1 MITDGGEGGVIAD
14 GGEYSGKATQR
25 SQSMSLFPV
34 AGKERLR
41 LVSHGTKEICGASVR
56 VGMGSSLERIATA
69 TDADSAA
76 AVSVAVAVVVVVVV
90 VVDVQESST
99 FAAVSP
105 QDHVLLHQDLSLHQH
120 AFSRISL
127 AMILQDEETKP
138 EVRRGDKTCKPGGA
152 GRESHGAAG
161 VWSLSRPLSEFR
173 RRFRRRLLPLTPH
186 YYHPRSV
193 STFIVVVDRRR

>member
-14 GGEYSGKATQR
+14 GGESSGKATQR

-105 QDHVLLHQDLSLHQH
+105 QDQVLLHQH

-173 RRFRRRLLPLTPH
+173 HRFRRRLLPLTPH